1 MCPPPRRS
9 DLKHCDLT
17 VRGGCEECPFRNR
30 RLAAGHMMVESTGN
44 VRRLRSLLNKQMP
57 VYETGT
63 FFYRTRRRKGRNHD
77 LAFRRSVQG
86 APGSDQGALDRS
98 ETAGVSA
105 QPGALVRMRR
115 RAAPR
120 RHGGTLRR
128 AAPHVLPRAP
138 HGGPDLVA
146 RQRRHVLPV
155 QPLHGALDALTV
167 PTRLCGGQMARQ
179 LVRGE
184 VPPYRTRP
192 THLLALGNGLR
203 RRAQRGRTAVVR
215 KIMRSSLGSAR
226 RFIKRAG
233 TVAYFHGLQ
242 VAIFGASTYYQRS
255 PLLAPRLALI
265 SGPTTSAQTTDAE

>member
-1 MCPPPRRS
+1 MWPPPRRS
-9 DLKHCDLT
+9 DLKHRDLT
-17 VRGGCEECPFRNR
+17 VRGGWEECPFRNR

-57 VYETGT
+57 AYETGT

-86 APGSDQGALDRS
+86 APGSDQAALDRS

-115 RAAPR
+115 APALLARTSTRSARRPGLGCEAA
-120 RHGGTLRR
+120 
-128 AAPHVLPRAP
+128 AARSP
-138 HGGPDLVA
+138 G
-146 RQRRHVLPV
+146 
-155 QPLHGALDALTV
+155 QPLHAALDALTV
-167 PTRLCGGQMARQ
+167 PARLCSGQMARQ

-203 RRAQRGRTAVVR
+203 RRRSVAAQRWFE
-215 KIMRSSLGSAR
+215 KS
-226 RFIKRAG
+226 
-233 TVAYFHGLQ
+233 
-242 VAIFGASTYYQRS
+242 
-255 PLLAPRLALI
+255 
-265 SGPTTSAQTTDAE
+265 